1 MKTLTS
7 LMAAT
12 IFLIAPHAYSSPA
25 SIVFSSQNSFVPS
38 LQANESSKAKKPK
51 KARAKKGG
59 GVAFYEGGAETRS
72 ERDRRLKRECKG
84 QVNAGVCA
92 GYTR

>member
-1 MKTLTS
+1 MKTLS
-7 LMAAT
+7 CLLAAT
-12 IFLIAPHAYSSPA
+12 LFLIAPHAYSMTA
-25 SIVFSSQNSFVPS
+25 NTGFASQNSFMPS
-38 LQANESSKAKKPK
+38 LQANEGGKAKKPK

-59 GVAFYEGGAETRS
+59 GVTFNNGSAES
-72 ERDRRLKRECKG
+72 SAERDRRLKRECKG